1 MDEIHS
7 RDPYAGFPI
16 DQFAPDLQGWNE
28 SSPIFDEVVKVV
40 KPRRVIEVGTWK
52 GASAIRMAQLLK
64 QYGVAGAQIVC
75 VDTWLGSAEHWLERD
90 KPTYDMRP
98 EWGRPT
104 LYQQFIANVIHAGQ
118 VDTIIP
124 FPIDS
129 LSAAQFLRS
138 SGCSPMRST
147 SMRATTMTT
156 SLLTCAP
163 IGTYCARVG

>member
-138 SGCSPMRST
+138 SGCDLHRCEPR
-147 SMRATTMTT
+147 
-156 SLLTCAP
+156 L
-163 IGTYCARVG
+163 